1 LSALRLALRAYREFY
16 DQVWIMLLVTVVW
29 WCLAVSV
36 IFAPAATI
44 LLFRHADP
52 RTGVVDD
59 RPGFSESG
67 RILLDQ
73 FRRGWLIALSLTVP
87 IALTWFNL
95 RFYGG
100 EEGAL
105 GFLTPFWAVL
115 LVFAVTAAFV
125 ILALAA
131 ATELTPVA
139 ALKTGTRITFVH
151 LPAALTIV
159 FVTLVVPVLAVIS
172 TQFILLPL
180 LVAVPG
186 VVATAFMRFALRV
199 LKVSVPDPNA
209 PTEERLR
216 ETRSH

>member
-1 LSALRLALRAYREFY
+1 LSTLRLALRAYREFY
-16 DQVWIMLLVTVVW
+16 DQVWVMLLVTVVW
-29 WCLAVSV
+29 WCLALSV

-59 RPGFSESG
+59 RPGFYESG
-67 RILLDQ
+67 RMLLDQ
-73 FRRGWLIALSLTVP
+73 FRRGWLIALALAVP

-105 GFLTPFWAVL
+105 GFLTPLWAVL
-115 LVFAVTAAFV
+115 LVFVVTAAFV
-125 ILALAA
+125 VLAVAA
-131 ATELTPVA
+131 ATELAPME
-139 ALKTGTRITFVH
+139 ALVTGTRITFVR

-159 FVTLVVPVLAVIS
+159 FVTLVVPLLAIIS
-172 TQFILLPL
+172 TQFILMPL

-199 LKVSVPDPNA
+199 LKVSVPDPNQ
-209 PTEERLR
+209 PTDERLR
-216 ETRSH
+216 ERRGN